1 MDSVLSFLEVKCYLK
16 MNALRDGWFS
26 EIQEEMWPGQAM
38 SLQVEEV
45 LFHEK
50 SKFQDVQVLKT

>member
-1 MDSVLSFLEVKCYLK
+1 MDAIKS
-16 MNALRDGWFS
+16 GWFS
-26 EIQEEMWPGQAM
+26 ELSELWPGQSM

-50 SKFQDVQVLKT
+50 SKFQDVVIVKTWVQCVFLLILY